1 MTRRDER
8 TGDVLGEIESGGRK
22 RTYRL
27 HLPGGAPPENPS
39 PLIFVLHGASGNAWN
54 AARVS
59 KFSPYADLHG
69 TIVCY
74 PDGTGAEKYRLTW
87 NAGYCC
93 GYAAKND
100 VDDVLYILELIES
113 LKAEYKIDRS
123 RVYAAGISNGG
134 MMALRLGVELSDK
147 FAGVASVAGA
157 MPPVELLPIEPVSA
171 IFIHGTHDEYVPFC
185 GGEGTKNR
193 RAGLS
198 HPSVASGI
206 SYWTKANRVFPKP
219 NVETL
224 GGVFRGEGTASV
236 FDKPSGGEYPEIV
249 IERFGRG
256 SGGAEVAAVTLN
268 GGLHAWP
275 GGEPGWRGGDEPSR
289 ALDATAEIWEFFKTR
304 RK

>member
-8 TGDVLGEIESGGRK
+8 TGDLLGEIESGGRP

-27 HLPGGAPPENPS
+27 RLPQGAPPEFPS
-39 PLIFVLHGASGNAWN
+39 PLVLVLHGASGNAWN

-59 KFSPYADLHG
+59 KFSRFADANG
-69 TIVCY
+69 IVVCY

-93 GYAAKND
+93 GYAAENE
-100 VDDVLYILELIES
+100 VDDVAFISKLLET
-113 LKAEYKIDRS
+113 LKTAFKIDRS

-134 MMALRLGVELSDK
+134 MMAMRLGVELSAK
-147 FAGVASVAGA
+147 FAAVASVAGA
-157 MPPVELLPIEPVSA
+157 MPPVDMQPLEPVSA
-171 IFIHGTHDEYVPFC
+171 MFIHGTADRYVPFC

-198 HPSVASGI
+198 HPSVAAGV
-206 SYWTKANRVFPKP
+206 SYWMKTNRVFPKP
-219 NVETL
+219 AIETR
-224 GGVFRGEGTASV
+224 GGIFRGIGTASV
-236 FDKPSGGEYPEIV
+236 FEKPAHGEYPEIV

-256 SGGAEVAAVTLN
+256 AGGAEVAAITFN

-275 GGEPGWRGGDEPSR
+275 GGEPGWRGGDEPSQ
-289 ALDATAEIWEFFKTR
+289 ALDATAEIWEFFKSK